1 MELFWKSAAAVMI
14 SVILVLTLGKQ
25 ERDISVLLILLVCCM
40 AGRIALTYLEPLL
53 DFLYTLQEY
62 TGMDPELFLI
72 LFKLLGISLVCE
84 LATAVCADAGC
95 GALGRSLQLL
105 GTATMLYLSIPIL
118 RLFVTLV
125 QDILGGL

>member
-62 TGMDPELFLI
+62 TGMDPELFRI